1 MKGFSQ
7 FFVFWFR
14 KFNILVFYDF
24 QLNLDGNDMIGE
36 FIIQILISVEF
47 MLLVVQIIIKILG
60 RFGKMIIGCG
70 SNLDI
75 DVDKV
80 QVMFDEVKE
89 IDSSGNLVGV
99 SGVMKYSFNIFVSFD
114 FIFFVLE
121 DILFVGIIVK
131 RLNFIVNIESV
142 NVMFI
147 VLVYIFINGGVI
159 FIDGEKLIVIVGIIK
174 FNIQIEGWQ
183 FCGNFGVICM

>member
-36 FIIQILISVEF
+36 FIIQILI
-47 MLLVVQIIIKILG
+47 
-60 RFGKMIIGCG
+60 
-70 SNLDI
+70 
-75 DVDKV
+75 
-80 QVMFDEVKE
+80 
-89 IDSSGNLVGV
+89 
-99 SGVMKYSFNIFVSFD
+99 SFD

-183 FCGNFGVICM
+183 FCGNFGVICK